1 MVDYIEKL
9 RADLVEQFKDKP
21 VIDALNEAI
30 GTQLVDL
37 YQFLLDLKEKR
48 GLHTAEGKQLDG
60 VGDIA
65 VLSREEAGELA
76 CVKESVFVLDDD
88 GYRNFLIYKIWK
100 NTNRCTYYDII
111 RSFRMFWD
119 KPLHYSEDP
128 EVPATM
134 LFETDDLSPDD
145 DVARLLTAPFIK
157 AAGVAIRVVARTVS
171 PEMISTLP
179 VTGYMGRGYM
189 LTTLP
194 EIDLGLELNC
204 TMNVAPAMASI
215 MQTTLPE
222 MEVRE

>member
-1 MVDYIEKL
+1 MVDYIERL
-9 RADLVEQFKDKP
+9 RDDLVEQFKGKP
-21 VIDALNEAI
+21 VIDALNEAV
-30 GTQLVDL
+30 GAQLMDL

-48 GLHTAEGKQLDG
+48 SLQTAVGKQLDG

-65 VLSREEAGELA
+65 VLSRVEAGELA
-76 CVKESVFVLDDD
+76 CVKESVFVLDDE
-88 GYRNFLIYKIWK
+88 GYRTFLIYKIWK

-134 LFETDDLSPDD
+134 LFETDDLSPDE

-171 PEMISTLP
+171 PEMIAALP

-189 LTTLP
+189 MTTLP

-204 TMNVAPAMASI
+204 TMAVAPAMVSI